1 MDEEPCV
8 ASDES
13 FIIKHPPRMGAEGEV
28 RPRTK
33 PKPKTKSQTVSGIA
47 LPGLAEVL
55 SKKKSIAEDKVC

>member
-1 MDEEPCV
+1 MDEEPSV
-8 ASDES
+8 ASDGS
-13 FIIKHPPRMGAEGEV
+13 FIFKNPPQMGVEGEV

-55 SKKKSIAEDKVC
+55 SKKKIAEEDKVC